1 MEKPKLDKQIKKSR
15 SYPHVQQRTVV
26 ARNTKRKRSITTRNS
41 ATMKNDTRRSNTR
54 ALVVVL
60 VDQC

>member
-1 MEKPKLDKQIKKSR
+1 MEKPKLNKQIKKSR

-41 ATMKNDTRRSNTR
+41 ATMKNDTRRSSTR

>member
-1 MEKPKLDKQIKKSR
+1 MEKPKLYKQIKKIR

-26 ARNTKRKRSITTRNS
+26 ARNTKRKRSITKRNS